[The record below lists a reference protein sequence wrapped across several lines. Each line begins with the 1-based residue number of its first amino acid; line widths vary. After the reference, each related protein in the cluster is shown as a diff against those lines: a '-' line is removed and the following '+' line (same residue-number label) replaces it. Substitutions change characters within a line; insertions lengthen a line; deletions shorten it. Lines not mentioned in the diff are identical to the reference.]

1 MMQNNFNYL
10 QNLFGT
16 EFARNSFIE
25 LCKSYY
31 YERARQEAL
40 DEAGQAAFNSKR
52 AEIHNQIMEIVQ
64 KLYIPT
70 NMVMPSRKEVGK
82 MIMEHFRN
90 VD

>member
-1 MMQNNFNYL
+1 MLKSNFNNL
-10 QNLFGT
+10 LNLFGA
-16 EFARNSFIE
+16 ESSRNSFIE

-40 DEAGQAAFNSKR
+40 DEAGQAAFNSKS

-64 KLYIPT
+64 KLHIPIS
-70 NMVMPSRKEVGK
+70 MIMPSRKEVGK
-82 MIMEHFRN
+82 MIMEHFRK

>member
-1 MMQNNFNYL
+1 MHRNFNNL
-10 QNLFGT
+10 LNLFGT
-16 EFARNSFIE
+16 EPAKNNFTE
-25 LCKSYY
+25 LFKSYY
-31 YERARQEAL
+31 YERARQEAM
-40 DEAGQAAFNSKR
+40 DEAGQASFNSKR